1 IVSLIA
7 QKMTPFDA
15 SVLGVYAHGLA
26 GDLAASELSQRGM
39 IASDLIKYLP
49 YAWKKIESAQ

>member
-1 IVSLIA
+1 
-7 QKMTPFDA
+7 MTPFDA